1 MSLSGYV
8 LRAVGTR
15 VAAATIML
23 LAVLQILDL
32 LEVTPE
38 IVERGLGFAGV
49 MHYAVLRLPRL
60 IDQAAPLGVLAGSI
74 FAFMKLAGD
83 SEIVAMRASGV
94 SVYRLLGMALPVALM
109 ASLLDFSAVEI
120 VAPRTDPMLQ
130 SWWQSTAPS
139 AKTPETEAK
148 PKAFRVGAD
157 LALASTNDLSGR
169 TLSDVKIYRRD
180 ATGRETERIE
190 AAGATYG
197 PQGWRLIAPKFVRF
211 DAAGAHVGQAA
222 QMTWGSRFEPA
233 DVQALFFGDQNLS
246 AASASRALRG
256 GGGQRPQ
263 SYYATRVQRAIA
275 APIGSL
281 VMLLLTVPIA
291 VASFRSSKGAVFV
304 AASLG
309 AGLLFIVVDGLLAAL
324 GEGGALAPVLA
335 AWTAPVVFAAL
346 GATAL
351 LRLEG

>member
-1 MSLSGYV
+1 MSLPGYV
-8 LRAVGTR
+8 LRAVSTR
-15 VAAATIML
+15 ILGATVVL

-38 IVERGLGFAGV
+38 IVERGLGFAGTLQ
-49 MHYAVLRLPRL
+49 YAALRLPRL

-94 SVYRLLGMALPVALM
+94 SVYRLLQMALPAALAVM
-109 ASLLDFSAVEI
+109 VIDFAAVEF
-120 VAPRTDPMLQ
+120 VAPRTDPALQ
-130 SWWQSTAPS
+130 SWWQASAPP
-139 AKTPETEAK
+139 AKKTEPK

-157 LALASTNDLSGR
+157 LALATTSDISGR
-169 TLSDVKIYRRD
+169 TLTNVKIYRRD
-180 ATGRETERIE
+180 AAGRQTERIE
-190 AAGATYG
+190 AASAVYG
-197 PQGWRLIAPKFVRF
+197 PQGWRLNAPKFVRF
-211 DAAGAHVGQAA
+211 DAAGAHAGQAA
-222 QMTWGSRFEPA
+222 QMTWGQRFEPA
-233 DVQALFFGDQNLS
+233 DVQALFFGDDTLS

-256 GGGQRPQ
+256 GGGERPQ
-263 SYYATRVQRAIA
+263 SYYATRVQRAFA
-275 APIGSL
+275 APLGSL

-291 VASFRSSKGAVFV
+291 LASFRSSKGAVFV

-324 GEGGALAPVLA
+324 GEGGALAPTLA
-335 AWTAPVVFAAL
+335 AWTAPIVFAAL

>member
-1 MSLSGYV
+1 MRLAGYV
-8 LRAVGTR
+8 LRAVSVRIAG
-15 VAAATIML
+15 ATAVLM
-23 LAVLQILDL
+23 AVLQILDL
-32 LEVTPE
+32 LEVTPD
-38 IVERGLGFAGV
+38 IVERGLGFAGIV
-49 MHYAVLRLPRL
+49 HYAVLRLPQL

-94 SVYRLLGMALPVALM
+94 SVYRLLLMALPAAL
-109 ASLLDFSAVEI
+109 AVVVIDFAAVEI
-120 VAPRTDPMLQ
+120 VAPKTDPMLQ
-130 SWWQSTAPS
+130 TWWQSTAPA
-139 AKTPETEAK
+139 AKKTTPK

-157 LALASTNDLSGR
+157 LALASTSDLSGR
-169 TLSDVKIYRRD
+169 TLHDVKIYRRD
-180 ATGRETERIE
+180 ASGREIERIE
-190 AAGATYG
+190 AATAAYG
-197 PQGWRLIAPKFVRF
+197 PQGWRLTAPKFVRF
-211 DAAGAHVGQAA
+211 DASGAHMGQAT
-222 QMTWGSRFEPA
+222 QMTWASRFEPA
-233 DVQALFFGDQNLS
+233 DVQALFFGDNLS
-246 AASASRALRG
+246 AASAHRALRG
-256 GGGQRPQ
+256 GGGQRPP

-275 APIGSL
+275 GPIGSL

-324 GEGGALAPVLA
+324 GEGGALAPLLA

-346 GATAL
+346 GTTAL

>member
-1 MSLSGYV
+1 MRLAGYV
-8 LRAVGTR
+8 LRAVGIR
-15 VAAATIML
+15 VAGATLVL

-32 LEVTPE
+32 LEVTPD
-38 IVERGLGFAGV
+38 IVQRGLGFGGIV
-49 MHYAVLRLPRL
+49 HYAVLRMPRL

-94 SVYRLLGMALPVALM
+94 SIYRLLGMALPVALI
-109 ASLLDFSAVEI
+109 AVLIDFSAVEI
-120 VAPRTDPMLQ
+120 IAPRTDPLLQ
-130 SWWQSTAPS
+130 TWWESTAPP
-139 AKTPETEAK
+139 ATKTEPK

-157 LALASTNDLSGR
+157 LALAQTDDLTGR
-169 TLSDVKIYRRD
+169 TLHDVKIYRRD
-180 ATGRETERIE
+180 AAGRETERIE
-190 AAGATYG
+190 AASATYG

-211 DAAGAHVGQAA
+211 DASGAHTGQAA
-222 QMTWGSRFEPA
+222 QMTWASNFEPA
-233 DVQALFFGDQNLS
+233 DVQALFFGSDTLS
-246 AASASRALRG
+246 AASAHRALRG
-256 GGGQRPQ
+256 GGGQRPA

-275 APIGSL
+275 APMGAL
-281 VMLLLTVPIA
+281 VMLLLTMPIA

-304 AASLG
+304 AASLS

>member
-1 MSLSGYV
+1 MSLSSYV

-15 VAAATIML
+15 VLAATAVL

-32 LEVTPE
+32 LEVTPD
-38 IVERGLGFAGV
+38 IIQRGLGFAGIA
-49 MHYAVLRLPRL
+49 HYAVLHLPRL

-94 SVYRLLGMALPVALM
+94 SVYRLLRMALPVALAM
-109 ASLLDFSAVEI
+109 VMLDFAAVEI

-130 SWWQSTAPS
+130 TWWQSTDPPA
-139 AKTPETEAK
+139 TRTEPK
-148 PKAFRVGAD
+148 PKAFRVGSD
-157 LALASTNDLSGR
+157 LALASTRDLSGR
-169 TLSDVKIYRRD
+169 TLRNVKIYRRD
-180 ATGRETERIE
+180 AAGREIERI
-190 AAGATYG
+190 AAASAAYG
-197 PQGWRLIAPKFVRF
+197 PQGWRLNAPKFVRF
-211 DAAGAHVGQAA
+211 DATGAHMGQAA
-222 QMTWGSRFEPA
+222 QMTWASNFEPA
-233 DVQALFFGDQNLS
+233 DVQALFFGDETLS
-246 AASASRALRG
+246 AASARRALSG
-256 GGGQRPQ
+256 GGGQRPP
-263 SYYATRVQRAIA
+263 SYYATRVQRAVA

-281 VMLLLTVPIA
+281 IMLLLTVPIA
-291 VASFRSSKGAVFV
+291 VASFRSSRGAVFV

-309 AGLLFIVVDGLLAAL
+309 AGLLFIVIDGLLAAL
-324 GEGGALAPVLA
+324 GEGGALTPVLA

>member
-1 MSLSGYV
+1 MNLASYV
-8 LRAVGTR
+8 LRAVGVR
-15 VAAATIML
+15 IVAATAVL

-32 LEVTPE
+32 MEVTPD
-38 IVERGLGFAGV
+38 IVERGLGVAGAL
-49 MHYAVLRLPRL
+49 HYAALRLPRL

-94 SVYRLLGMALPVALM
+94 SAYKLLQMALPAALAVM
-109 ASLLDFSAVEI
+109 LFDFTAVEL
-120 VAPRTDPMLQ
+120 VAPRTDSALT
-130 SWWQSTAPS
+130 SWWQSTAPA
-139 AKTPETEAK
+139 AKQTAPK

-157 LALASTNDLSGR
+157 LALATSSDLSGR

-180 ATGRETERIE
+180 ATGREIERI
-190 AAGATYG
+190 AAASATYT
-197 PQGWRLIAPKFVRF
+197 PQGWRLDAPKFVRF
-211 DAAGAHVGQAA
+211 DAAGAHTGQAA
-222 QMTWGSRFEPA
+222 QMTWASRFEPA
-233 DVQALFFGDQNLS
+233 DVQALFFGDENLS
-246 AASASRALRG
+246 AASAHRALRG
-256 GGGQRPQ
+256 GGGQRPP

-281 VMLLLTVPIA
+281 VMLLLAAPIA
-291 VASFRSSKGAVFV
+291 LASFRSSKGAAFI
-304 AASLG
+304 AGSLG
-309 AGLLFIVVDGLLAAL
+309 AGLLFIVVDGLLSAL
-324 GEGGALAPVLA
+324 GEGGALAPMLA

>member
-1 MSLSGYV
+1 MSLASYV

-15 VAAATIML
+15 VLAATVVL

-32 LEVTPE
+32 LEVTPD
-38 IVERGLGFAGV
+38 IVERGLGFAGIL
-49 MHYAVLRLPRL
+49 HYAALRLPRL

-109 ASLLDFSAVEI
+109 VVLVDFAAVEI
-120 VAPRTDPMLQ
+120 VAPKTDPMLQ
-130 SWWQSTAPS
+130 SWWQSTAPP
-139 AKTPETEAK
+139 AKKAEPK

-157 LALASTNDLSGR
+157 LALAETSDLSGR
-169 TLSDVKIYRRD
+169 TLHDVKIYRRD
-180 ATGRETERIE
+180 ANGRETERIE
-190 AAGATYG
+190 AASATHG

-211 DAAGAHVGQAA
+211 DATGAHTGQAA
-222 QMTWGSRFEPA
+222 QMTWASNFEPA
-233 DVQALFFGDQNLS
+233 DVQALFFGDDTLS
-246 AASASRALRG
+246 AASASRALQG
-256 GGGQRPQ
+256 GGGQRPP

-281 VMLLLTVPIA
+281 IMLLLTVPIA

-304 AASLG
+304 ASSLG

-346 GATAL
+346 GVTAL

>member
-1 MSLSGYV
+1 MRLAGYV
-8 LRAVGTR
+8 LRAISVRIAG
-15 VAAATIML
+15 ATAVL

-32 LEVTPE
+32 LEVTPD
-38 IVERGLGFAGV
+38 IVERGLGFGGIV
-49 MHYAVLRLPRL
+49 HYAVLRLPQL

-94 SVYRLLGMALPVALM
+94 SVYRLLLMALPAALSVVVIEF
-109 ASLLDFSAVEI
+109 AAVEI
-120 VAPRTDPMLQ
+120 VAPKTDPMLQ
-130 SWWQSTAPS
+130 TWWQSTAPAA
-139 AKTPETEAK
+139 AKTTPK
-148 PKAFRVGAD
+148 PKAFRVGGD
-157 LALASTNDLSGR
+157 LALASTSDLSGR
-169 TLSDVKIYRRD
+169 TLHDVTIYRRD
-180 ATGRETERIE
+180 ANGRETERID
-190 AAGATYG
+190 AASATYG
-197 PQGWRLIAPKFVRF
+197 PQGWRLTAPKFVRF
-211 DAAGAHVGQAA
+211 DASGAHTGQAT
-222 QMTWGSRFEPA
+222 QMTWASRFEPA
-233 DVQALFFGDQNLS
+233 DVQALFFGDDNLS
-246 AASASRALRG
+246 AASARRALRG
-256 GGGQRPQ
+256 GGGQRPP

-275 APIGSL
+275 GPLGSL

-324 GEGGALAPVLA
+324 GEGGALAPLLA

-346 GATAL
+346 GTTAL

>member
-1 MSLSGYV
+1 MRLAGYV
-8 LRAVGTR
+8 LRAVSVRIAG
-15 VAAATIML
+15 ATAVL

-32 LEVTPE
+32 LEVTSD
-38 IVERGLGFAGV
+38 IVERGLGFAGIV
-49 MHYAVLRLPRL
+49 HYAVLRLPQL

-94 SVYRLLGMALPVALM
+94 SVYRLLLMALPAAL
-109 ASLLDFSAVEI
+109 AVVVIDFAAVEI
-120 VAPRTDPMLQ
+120 VAPKTEPMLQ
-130 SWWQSTAPS
+130 TWWQSTAPP
-139 AKTPETEAK
+139 AKRTAPK
-148 PKAFRVGAD
+148 PKAFRVGDD
-157 LALASTNDLSGR
+157 LALASTSDLSGR
-169 TLSDVKIYRRD
+169 TLHDVKIYRRD
-180 ATGRETERIE
+180 AGGRETERIE
-190 AAGATYG
+190 AATATYG
-197 PQGWRLIAPKFVRF
+197 PQGWRLTAPKFVRF
-211 DAAGAHVGQAA
+211 DASGAHMGQAT
-222 QMTWGSRFEPA
+222 QMTWASRFEPA
-233 DVQALFFGDQNLS
+233 DVQALFFGDDNLS
-246 AASASRALRG
+246 AASARRALRG
-256 GGGQRPQ
+256 GGGQRPP

-275 APIGSL
+275 GPIGSL

-324 GEGGALAPVLA
+324 GEGGALAPMLA